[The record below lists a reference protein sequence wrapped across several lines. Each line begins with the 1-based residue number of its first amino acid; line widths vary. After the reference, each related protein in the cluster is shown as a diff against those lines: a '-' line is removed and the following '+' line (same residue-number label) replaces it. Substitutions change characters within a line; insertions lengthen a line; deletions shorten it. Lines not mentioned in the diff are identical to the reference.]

1 MIWEY
6 AKRHNLTIITKDR
19 DYSDRMLLS
28 NPPPKV
34 IHLRIGNLRMGD
46 FHRFIANNWTE
57 ICLLSDT
64 QKLVF
69 VFRDR
74 IEGLE

>member
-1 MIWEY
+1 MNIL
-6 AKRHNLTIITKDR
+6 AIITKDR

-28 NPPPKV
+28 EPPPKV
-34 IHLRIGNLRMGD
+34 IHLRIGNLRMND
-46 FHRFIANNWTE
+46 FHRFIAKNWTD
-57 ICLLSDT
+57 ICQLSDT

-74 IEGLE
+74 IEGIE